1 MLSMQ
6 TTAKPE
12 HIPTRR
18 NISQK
23 TGAESRNPRS
33 GRRMKLEKITYDN
46 LKVGSEVR
54 DLSSEP
60 PIMGFITEIEEY
72 GWSVREGNA
81 YSFSYFF
88 MVKNCD
94 GSSIEFDLEELIVN
108 PTLKIVVREKNDN
121 DTA

>member
-1 MLSMQ
+1 
-6 TTAKPE
+6 
-12 HIPTRR
+12 
-18 NISQK
+18 
-23 TGAESRNPRS
+23 
-33 GRRMKLEKITYDN
+33 MKLEKITYDN